1 MIGIPVMKEL
11 NYFTISQEISLTS
24 FKQYIISILPWKSQ
38 KTILEIMEWN
48 IDLKQAKMIP
58 S

>member
-1 MIGIPVMKEL
+1 MKEL